1 MKTVNRVTIVLLMT
15 MLALGGA
22 AATAQEEDE
31 GGSFQLPVL
40 SSAAIL
46 DAEGNQLG
54 MAAIGDDGEGGVG
67 MVILVQGLE
76 PGEHGL
82 HLHEQG
88 NCDPAGE
95 KTFEQAGG
103 HVNPGGTTH
112 PNHAGDYG
120 NLVIDD
126 AGAALWMGTLD
137 MLTWDNGEMGL
148 ADADG
153 TALVIH
159 ADPDD
164 MVTDPS
170 GNSGARIAC
179 AVLAPPA
186 A

>member
-1 MKTVNRVTIVLLMT
+1 MKTLHRLTVALLMSL
-15 MLALGGA
+15 LALGSA
-22 AATAQEEDE
+22 AAMAQEDE
-31 GGSFQLPVL
+31 GGRYQISTF
-40 SSAAIL
+40 SSAPNL
-46 DAEGNQLG
+46 DAEGIQLG
-54 MAAIGDDGEGGVG
+54 MAAIGDDGEGGLG
-67 MVILVQGLE
+67 MVIIVQGLE
-76 PGEHGL
+76 PGEHGV

-95 KTFEQAGG
+95 KTFEQAGA
-103 HVNPGGTTH
+103 HFNPGNMTH

-120 NLVIDD
+120 NLVVDD

-137 MLTWDNGEMGL
+137 ALTWDGGAWGL

-164 MVTDPS
+164 MATDPS

-179 AVLAPPA
+179 SVLAPPA